1 MADTQPTPTPT
12 NTDTPASGDNPQAGL
27 LGSLQGFFA
36 SMNPIY
42 GFLAAATSTDIKE
55 VVADPSTTFR
65 DIKMNVG
72 SFIVDASLVVLGV
85 VALFFAVTVAIGQ
98 DKLSAVSGLIKVAE

>member
-1 MADTQPTPTPT
+1 MDTNPTPQPT
-12 NTDTPASGDNPQAGL
+12 NTPAQDENPNAGL

-55 VVADPSTTFR
+55 VVKDPTETFR
-65 DIKMNVG
+65 TVKMDVG
-72 SFIVDASLVVLGV
+72 TFLINSSLIVLGI
-85 VALFFAVTVAIGQ
+85 VAIFFSITVAIGQ
-98 DKLSAVSGLIKVAE
+98 DKLSAVSGLVKVGE